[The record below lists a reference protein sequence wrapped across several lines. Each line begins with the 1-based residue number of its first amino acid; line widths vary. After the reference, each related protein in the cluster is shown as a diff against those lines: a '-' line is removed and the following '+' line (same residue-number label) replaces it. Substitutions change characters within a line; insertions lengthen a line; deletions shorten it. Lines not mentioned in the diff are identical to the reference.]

1 MPEPET
7 VLTGKDL
14 WTWTDALTLPVRHRL
29 VRENGATAHPEVPCL
44 LDQLESDLGSTG
56 GTSSRSKPGSRPP
69 LNVTVLSLLWEIEGV
84 LVDALVSDDL
94 GRRDTLA
101 LSLRAVAA
109 HVASTETPDAVDWWV
124 RTVREWA
131 GKVRACL
138 PGEDGGNRHLPLRGM
153 RCPEC
158 EMWTVERVDGRDRFR
173 DAALVLVLN
182 NRLVRHALC
191 KACGKAWLRGEPLRV
206 LAESALVS

>member
-1 MPEPET
+1 MPESEPQ
-7 VLTGKDL
+7 LAGKDL
-14 WTWTDALTLPVRHRL
+14 WAATDALTLPVPHKL
-29 VRENGATAHPEVPCL
+29 VRENGDVWREVLPCL
-44 LDQLESDLGSTG
+44 LDQLESDLGATG

-69 LNVTVLSLLWEIEGV
+69 LNVTVLSLLREIEAV
-84 LVDALVSDDL
+84 LVDALREDGL

-109 HVASTETPDAVDWWV
+109 HVASMDTPDAVDWWA
-124 RTVREWA
+124 RTAKEWA

-138 PGEDGGNRHLPLRGM
+138 PGEDGTRQLPLRGM

-158 EMWTVERVDGRDRFR
+158 EMWTVERIEGRDRYL
-173 DAALVLVLN
+173 DSALVLVLN

-191 KACGKAWLRGEPLRV
+191 RSCGAAWLRGEPLQV
-206 LAESALVS
+206 LAETALVG